1 MPRPPIFDSA
11 SKATNRCQSC
21 CLPPWN
27 PIYFTIGCIRRKPI
41 VPESK
46 AKAIAI
52 AAASL
57 EKKAE
62 DVLVLHVA
70 KLTSVADYLVLCS
83 GESERQV
90 KAIAD
95 HIDQVLSRHRER
107 PLSIEG
113 MNTAQWIL
121 MDFGDVVVHVFK
133 TDVRDYYGLE
143 RLWGDARRVRVPVSE
158 TPSRVLTLS
167 QERKRTPRASEQ
179 G

>member
-1 MPRPPIFDSA
+1 
-11 SKATNRCQSC
+11 
-21 CLPPWN
+21 
-27 PIYFTIGCIRRKPI
+27 
-41 VPESK
+41 
-46 AKAIAI
+46 
-52 AAASL
+52 
-57 EKKAE
+57 
-62 DVLVLHVA
+62 
-70 KLTSVADYLVLCS
+70 VLCS

-95 HIDQVLSRHRER
+95 HIDQVLSRHRTR

-133 TDVRDYYGLE
+133 SDVRGYYGLE
-143 RLWGDARRVRVPVSE
+143 RLWADARRVRVPTSE

>member
-1 MPRPPIFDSA
+1 MA
-11 SKATNRCQSC
+11 
-21 CLPPWN
+21 
-27 PIYFTIGCIRRKPI
+27 CIRRNPI

-52 AAASL
+52 AQASL

-62 DVLVLHVA
+62 DVLILHVA

-95 HIDQVLSRHRER
+95 HIENVLSSRRAV
-107 PLSIEG
+107 PLSVEG
-113 MNTAQWIL
+113 ASSAHWIL
-121 MDFGDVVVHVFK
+121 MDFGDVVVHVFR
-133 TDVRDYYGLE
+133 TDVRGYYGLE
-143 RLWGDARRVRVPVSE
+143 KLWADARSVRIPKSESSPPVMPLPGTKRRVPRVR
-158 TPSRVLTLS
+158 
-167 QERKRTPRASEQ
+167 EQ